1 MKKLFDGITP
11 ITAIFFL
18 ILTALGFGAKIH
30 QRHHDRK
37 KRNNYEKKLEKQQRK
52 DQERY
57 KALQTQQSQQSQHQL
72 KEPHIPENNT
82 DFTDENPKEGTT
94 NLTIENLFIYPT
106 INDSSQQMYTPK
118 EEPIQRPD
126 PPSEPPPKENATLP
140 KDNRYPLGADR
151 NPREKK
157 NQ

>member
-37 KRNNYEKKLEKQQRK
+37 KRNHYEKKLEKQQRK

-57 KALQTQQSQQSQHQL
+57 KALQTQQTQHQL
-72 KEPHIPENNT
+72 KEPHIPENNI
-82 DFTDENPKEGTT
+82 DLTDENQKEGTT

-106 INDSSQQMYTPK
+106 VNDSSQQMYTPK
-118 EEPIQRPD
+118 EEPIQRQD

-140 KDNRYPLGADR
+140 KDNQYPLGAGR
-151 NPREKK
+151 NYWDREKK
-157 NQ
+157 N